1 MRRLYAAAIIATT
14 LLAYSCQKEF
24 NADNGGGQQSGTA
37 IPADFDWRLTR
48 DVSVSAGMP
57 TVGGAAPD
65 YAVIR
70 VYSSPVLAD
79 GNLVAMGVVKPA
91 HPTFDTAITI
101 PDGIENIYVQTT
113 LPDGRVAVVMKPVA
127 ASVNVAGVRMEAAA
141 ATPSLRPASF
151 TRAETSSMPG
161 YPQLAAK
168 SEGDFA
174 EEAIIRRTPAGKI
187 DLGASWASQTAAEYY
202 IPVGSEVT
210 GNINLSGGFNPNP
223 APILYVAG
231 KLMLDA
237 SVTIGQATV
246 AVLPGGEVYI
256 RDAKSSPKPNAVHP
270 AIYVFEGGRF
280 TAGKTNFSGKATVND
295 GTFLVDGLFNVNNS
309 SEFYNGPNAVL
320 QVGEIEVTNRAKLYN
335 DGKIE
340 TTDLRLNVNSEFY
353 NCENGTLDV
362 AGTFFLTNNSIAYQ
376 KGVATMDRLEAH
388 GGGTLYVNCYTVA
401 EEVDCEL
408 AKIYI
413 ASGAALDAGT
423 VFFNANMELYAA
435 AGAVFTMREY
445 NAARKGGNVRIV
457 SQAAADQPMA
467 VVVIR
472 EKGISSAYYGTKFS
486 GRMEV
491 VYDNTADAN
500 YVIHESS
507 LVDGAVLRAVQTVV
521 IPGGKCN
528 GGKAPVEPEPEPE
541 PEYIEVEGAP
551 YTYCFED
558 VWPWIGD
565 YDMNDVVVVVSV
577 DRRSNKDTGNVELI
591 RINWELKAA
600 GAANLNAFAIQLD
613 KVSASQVAG
622 VQTTNNTFGR
632 GAFAGSG
639 LEAGSDLAIVPLFN
653 TAQEIL
659 GEGTYI
665 NTAKGSATP
674 TVKHTTTVTFAQPV
688 SPKAV
693 LESALN
699 AFIVVNQ
706 RSSGTFTRDR
716 EIHMPGYKPSQFA
729 VVSGNTFLASD
740 PYRYFVTK
748 GDGVKDNYMMWALCI
763 PGEFRYP
770 AERNDIRDAYT
781 YFNTWAASG
790 GAEHMFWYKEEA
802 REDLLY

>member
-1 MRRLYAAAIIATT
+1 MRRIYTALAAVVLIAS
-14 LLAYSCQKEF
+14 SCQK
-24 NADNGGGQQSGTA
+24 DLGGGSDKPNIPGT
-37 IPADFDWRLTR
+37 IPADFDWKTTR
-48 DVSVSAGMP
+48 NVSMSVSAPVVDG
-57 TVGGAAPD
+57 TSPD
-65 YAVIR
+65 YAVVS
-70 VYSSPVLAD
+70 VYSSPILSEE
-79 GNLVAMGVVKPA
+79 NLVAKGVAKSAASFRTAFTLPA
-91 HPTFDTAITI
+91 
-101 PDGIENIYVQTT
+101 GVENLYVQTT
-113 LPDGRVAVVMKPVA
+113 LPDGMKSVQT
-127 ASVNVAGVRMEAAA
+127 ASVKDVVSIAA
-141 ATPSLRPASF
+141 ATMKSLDASIPKIRGVV
-151 TRAETSSMPG
+151 TRAAEDGQVDYTVMPMRSASDFDASKTISSN
-161 YPQLAAK
+161 
-168 SEGDFA
+168 
-174 EEAIIRRTPAGKI
+174 PAQMSP
-187 DLGASWASQTAAEYY
+187 LGNAEYY
-202 IPVGSEVT
+202 IPAGAEITANITLDGVT
-210 GNINLSGGFNPNP
+210 NINPV
-223 APILYVAG
+223 LYVAG
-231 KLMLDA
+231 KLTLDQLPVGRG
-237 SVTIGQATV
+237 SLV
-246 AVLPGGEVYI
+246 VLPGGSVSVKELAASAASHKNLI
-256 RDAKSSPKPNAVHP
+256 HP
-270 AIYVFEGGRF
+270 AVYVFEKGSFICSVRGNVSSLEIVNK
-280 TAGKTNFSGKATVND
+280 GNFETD
-295 GTFLVDGLFNVNNS
+295 GEFNLNGSTKFYNTEGASMEVNNLS
-309 SEFYNGPNAVL
+309 LTSTVVFHQRGHL
-320 QVGEIEVTNRAKLYN
+320 TGEDLKMSDRAA
-335 DGKIE
+335 
-340 TTDLRLNVNSEFY
+340 F
-353 NCENGTLDV
+353 
-362 AGTFFLTNNSIAYQ
+362 
-376 KGVATMDRLEAH
+376 
-388 GGGTLYVNCYTVA
+388 YVNCCTVFDDIEATNGTINISADAALTA
-401 EEVDCEL
+401 EDVSL
-408 AKIYI
+408 GSATANL
-413 ASGAALDAGT
+413 ASGAMFIMDELANSGAKIKG
-423 VFFNANMELYAA
+423 NA
-435 AGAVFTMREY
+435 
-445 NAARKGGNVRIV
+445 
-457 SQAAADQPMA
+457 QADQKTG
-467 VVVIR
+467 VFVIK
-472 EKGISSAYYGTKFS
+472 EKTERGKWWGYDFS
-486 GRMEV
+486 GRLEV
-491 VYDNTADAN
+491 VYK
-500 YVIHESS
+500 ESLPS
-507 LVDGAVLRAVQTVV
+507 EAFSAPAYQVKSQTVV
-521 IPGGKCN
+521 IPASVCN
-528 GGKAPVEPEPEPE
+528 GDLPPVMPDPEPE
-541 PEYIEVEGAP
+541 PEYIEVKGAP

-639 LEAGSDLAIVPLFN
+639 LEAGSDLAIIPLFN

-688 SPKAV
+688 APEAV

-770 AERNDIRDAYT
+770 AERNDIRDVYT